1 MSSYLSFRDEGLTV
15 PSPTHYI
22 WQARREAARGCWC
35 SLDRVPRSPLCPRPA
50 PFNSRLLRPSFCFSG
65 DSVKSYSLTAQTFT
79 CLRTRTFSSTSSDHF
94 CCLLQSEQS
103 WLFQRFLTDPLLEA
117 PRSVQGHAGWG
128 TKICYH
134 VQTSGS

>member
-1 MSSYLSFRDEGLTV
+1 MSSYLLFQDEGLTV
-15 PSPTHYI
+15 PSPMHYI
-22 WQARREAARGCWC
+22 WQARWEAAKGCWC
-35 SLDRVPRSPLCPRPA
+35 CLDRVPWSPPCPGPA

-79 CLRTRTFSSTSSDHF
+79 CSHTRTFSSTSSDHF
-94 CCLLQSEQS
+94 CCPLQSEQS

-117 PRSVQGHAGWG
+117 PGSVQGHAGWS
-128 TKICYH
+128 TKMCYR